1 MIKYHV
7 RQRDA
12 TCDLPTPTS
21 AMPDH
26 LIGQAASLIRAASHV
41 VALTGAGVSTPSGIP
56 DFRSPDSG
64 LWTVMDPL
72 AVASIWG
79 FHAHPDVFYRW
90 FTPLARQ
97 IRAAQPNQAHVAL
110 ADMEHNG
117 HLHLLL
123 TQNIDGLH
131 QSAGSQHVIELHGHL
146 RSATCLECGGQAVM
160 EEAWRQVA
168 DGQVPRCLHCGGLVK
183 PDTILFGEP
192 LDYDSLK
199 LAQQA
204 ALQCDVLLIA
214 GSSLEVEP
222 AADLPHL
229 ARRRGAHVILVN
241 RQPTLADSIAE
252 VIIRGDVANLLPSL
266 VAALR

>member
-1 MIKYHV
+1 
-7 RQRDA
+7 
-12 TCDLPTPTS
+12 
-21 AMPDH
+21 MPDH
-26 LIGQAASLIRAASHV
+26 LVRQAASLIRSASHV

-64 LWTVMDPL
+64 LWTLIDPM

-97 IRAAQPNQAHVAL
+97 ILTAQPNQAHWAL
-110 ADMEHNG
+110 ANMEHEG
-117 HLHLLL
+117 LLHLLL

-131 QSAGSQHVIELHGHL
+131 QLAGSRHVIELHGHL
-146 RSATCLECGGQAVM
+146 RSATCLDCGQRAVL
-160 EEAWRQVA
+160 EQAWRQVE
-168 DGQVPRCLHCGGLVK
+168 DGQVPRCQQCGGLVK
-183 PDTILFGEP
+183 PDAILFGEP

-204 ALQCDVLLIA
+204 ALQCEVLLVA

-229 ARRRGAHVILVN
+229 ARRRGARIILIN

-252 VIIRGDVANLLPSL
+252 VIIRGDVATVLPDL

>member
-1 MIKYHV
+1 M
-7 RQRDA
+7 
-12 TCDLPTPTS
+12 S
-21 AMPDH
+21 DH
-26 LIGQAASLIRAASHV
+26 LVRQAASLIRSASHV
-41 VALTGAGVSTPSGIP
+41 VALAGAGVSTSSGIP

-64 LWTVMDPL
+64 LWTMMDPL

-90 FTPLARQ
+90 FMPLARQ
-97 IRAAQPNQAHVAL
+97 IREAQPNRAHLAL
-110 ADMEHNG
+110 ADMERDG
-117 HLHLLL
+117 HLQLLL

-131 QSAGSQHVIELHGHL
+131 QCAGSQHVVELHGHL
-146 RSATCLECGGQAVM
+146 RSATCLDCGEQAVL
-160 EEAWRQVA
+160 EEAWRQVE
-168 DGQVPRCLHCGGLVK
+168 DGQVPRCQRCGGLVK
-183 PDTILFGEP
+183 PDATLFGEP
-192 LDYDSLK
+192 LDYESLK

-204 ALQCDVLLIA
+204 ALRCDVLLVA

-229 ARRRGAHVILVN
+229 ARRRGAQVILVN

-252 VIIRGDVANLLPSL
+252 VIIRGDVATVLPDL